1 MAYGHKTGGRTAG
14 TPNKLT
20 SDVRSRIA
28 ALIDE
33 QFDTI
38 SSDLDA
44 LEPKERVTAY
54 LKFLEYVLPKQREQ
68 LNTGPELFT
77 KVTTDAEGN
86 TITEHLPY
94 SIPFEIIDPV
104 TREVFSMDIGADE
117 PIIDFDV
124 DE

>member
-14 TPNKLT
+14 TPNKVT
-20 SDVRSRIA
+20 GDIKARIA

-38 SSDLDA
+38 SSDLEQ

-68 LNTGPELFT
+68 KLDLSTLTDEQIDDLLNKALN
-77 KVTTDAEGN
+77 KLD
-86 TITEHLPY
+86 
-94 SIPFEIIDPV
+94 
-104 TREVFSMDIGADE
+104 
-117 PIIDFDV
+117 
-124 DE
+124 